1 MKYKKLLAIIL
12 KAIALIITISFSI
25 YMANDAKTSSSPVN
39 ENVRPWFTVINIIYI
54 LLMVIFIPDWFKIYL
69 KSKIDYFIIIISLT
83 IVYFLTIIFIFV
95 CFYVRGFGF
104 Y

>member
-1 MKYKKLLAIIL
+1 
-12 KAIALIITISFSI
+12 
-25 YMANDAKTSSSPVN
+25 MANDAKTSQLPVN

-54 LLMVIFIPDWFKIYL
+54 LLMVIFIPDWFKIYS
-69 KSKIDYFIIIISLT
+69 KSKINYFIIIISLT

>member
-1 MKYKKLLAIIL
+1 
-12 KAIALIITISFSI
+12 
-25 YMANDAKTSSSPVN
+25 MANDAKTSQLPVN

-54 LLMVIFIPDWFKIYL
+54 LLMVIFIPDWFKIYS

-83 IVYFLTIIFIFV
+83 IVYFLTIIFVFI